1 MVDKIADSME
11 QSLFEQQFP
20 QWFVAMTV
28 VALIT
33 CMAAPHLCLGG
44 LAWCWSVRRG
54 AGRWRRG
61 FGRGGCVGIL
71 EMKGW
76 IDQGPAFASPQLP
89 LSIVAGR
96 LGLLIEL

>member
-1 MVDKIADSME
+1 MVDKIADSTE

-20 QWFVAMTV
+20 RWFVVMTV

-33 CMAAPHLCLGG
+33 CMAAPHPCSLPGCVGSVLVSEGG
-44 LAWCWSVRRG
+44 G
-54 AGRWRRG
+54 E
-61 FGRGGCVGIL
+61 RGGCVGIL

-76 IDQGPAFASPQLP
+76 IDQDPGFAFPQLP
-89 LSIVAGR
+89 LSIVVQR

>member
-20 QWFVAMTV
+20 QRFVAMTV

-33 CMAAPHLCLGG
+33 CMAAPHLCLPGWIGLVLVSEEGKGG
-44 LAWCWSVRRG
+44 VG
-54 AGRWRRG
+54 D
-61 FGRGGCVGIL
+61 GCVGIL

-76 IDQGPAFASPQLP
+76 IDQGPAFAPPQLP

>member
-1 MVDKIADSME
+1 MADKIADSME

-20 QWFVAMTV
+20 QWFVSMSS

-44 LAWCWSVRRG
+44 LAWCWSARG
-54 AGRWRRG
+54 AD
-61 FGRGGCVGIL
+61 CVGIL

-76 IDQGPAFASPQLP
+76 LDQDPGFASPQLP

-96 LGLLIEL
+96 LGLLI